1 MTLAVSILLIS
12 AVLALVLFIR
22 PGAIPPAETL
32 PPTAHLEERKAAIYE
47 NLRDLSFEFRLGK
60 LSEPDYEKAR
70 QALEKQLAKVNAE
83 IASLTGKVRPAP
95 SVEKPTAVKAAEVKT
110 VHKCPSCGAE
120 FDRPMKFCGECAAPM
135 EAAKS

>member
-22 PGAIPPAETL
+22 PGAIPPTETL
-32 PPTAHLEERKAAIYE
+32 SPTAHLEERKAAIYE
-47 NLRDLSFEFRLGK
+47 NMRDLSFEFRLGK
-60 LSEPDYEKAR
+60 LSETDYEKSK

-83 IASLTGKVRPAP
+83 IAALVGKVRPAAP
-95 SVEKPTAVKAAEVKT
+95 AEKPAESKAAT
-110 VHKCPSCGAE
+110 NAAYKCPSCGAE
-120 FDRPMKFCGECAAPM
+120 FDRAMKFCGECAAPM

>member
-22 PGAIPPAETL
+22 PGAIPPTETL
-32 PPTAHLEERKAAIYE
+32 SPTAHLEERKAAIYE
-47 NLRDLSFEFRLGK
+47 NMRDLSFEFRLGK
-60 LSEPDYEKAR
+60 LSEADYEKSK

-83 IASLTGKVRPAP
+83 IAALVGKGRQAAPA
-95 SVEKPTAVKAAEVKT
+95 EKPAESKTATKAAY
-110 VHKCPSCGAE
+110 KCPSCGAE
-120 FDRPMKFCGECAAPM
+120 FDRAMKFCGECAAPM